1 MNDVRSKYPLNL
13 QMFAEGDEAPPD
25 DTQPPKEDTP
35 KKVEMTQAEL
45 DALIT
50 REKGRV
56 KSKYGDYDDIKAQ
69 LAALQS
75 AADER
80 MRAELSATERLEA
93 EKAEA
98 LDRAQKAEQAK
109 EAALS
114 AANQRLIKAEFK
126 AVARELNV
134 RADALDDVLLLADK
148 TSVSV
153 DEDGNPIGVED
164 AVKALLTNKPYLVD
178 VPKKPQPIGDT
189 KPNPG
194 DDERRTLE
202 QQLSDAKKSKDFAK
216 VIELSNKLN
225 K

>member
-1 MNDVRSKYPLNL
+1 MKNVKYPMNL
-13 QMFAEGDEAPPD
+13 QLFAEDPQDPPAD
-25 DTQPPKEDTP
+25 PQPTPSKTFTQE
-35 KKVEMTQAEL
+35 EL
-45 DALIT
+45 DVIVRDRLA
-50 REKGRV
+50 RDRKGRE
-56 KSKYGDYDDIKAQ
+56 DYDDLKTK
-69 LAALQS
+69 LTALEQ
-75 AADER
+75 AEEDR
-80 MRAELSATERLEA
+80 KKAELSATERLEA

-98 LDRAQKAEQAK
+98 LERAQKAEQAK

-134 RADALDDVLLLADK
+134 RADALEDAYVLANL

-153 DEDGNPIGVED
+153 DENDNPVGVED

-178 VPKKPQPIGDT
+178 VPKKAQPIGDT

-194 DDERRTLE
+194 DDEKRTLE
-202 QQLSDAKKSKDFAK
+202 QQLADAKKSKDFAK
-216 VIELSNKLN
+216 VIELSNKLS

>member
-1 MNDVRSKYPLNL
+1 MKNVKYPMNL
-13 QMFAEGDEAPPD
+13 QLFAE
-25 DTQPPKEDTP
+25 DTQDPQADPQPPAPTKTF
-35 KKVEMTQAEL
+35 TQEEL
-45 DALIT
+45 DAIVRDRLA
-50 REKGRV
+50 RDRKGRE
-56 KSKYGDYDDIKAQ
+56 DYDDVKAK
-69 LAALQS
+69 LTALEQ
-75 AADER
+75 AEEDR
-80 MRAELSATERLEA
+80 KKAELSATERLEA

-98 LDRAQKAEQAK
+98 LERAQKAEQAK
-109 EAALS
+109 EAALT

-126 AVARELNV
+126 AIARELNV
-134 RADALDDVLLLADK
+134 RADALEDAYVLANL

-153 DEDGNPIGVED
+153 DDNDNPVGVED

-178 VPKKPQPIGDT
+178 VPKKPQPIGDD

-216 VIELSNKLN
+216 VIELSNKLS

>member
-1 MNDVRSKYPLNL
+1 MTDIQRKYPLNL
-13 QMFAEGDEAPPD
+13 QLFAEGDPD
-25 DTQPPKEDTP
+25 PQSDPQDLQADPQPKAFNQDEVDRMIADRL
-35 KKVEMTQAEL
+35 K
-45 DALIT
+45 
-50 REKGRV
+50 RER
-56 KSKYGDYDDIKAQ
+56 SKYADYEELKRKVTENEKAEE
-69 LAALQS
+69 
-75 AADER
+75 ER
-80 MRAELSATERLEA
+80 KRAELSVTERLEA

-98 LDRAQKAEQAK
+98 LERAQQAEQAK

-153 DEDGNPIGVED
+153 DENGNPVGVED

-178 VPKKPQPIGDT
+178 APKKPQPIGDT

-202 QQLSDAKKSKDFAK
+202 QQLSDARKSKDFAK
-216 VIELSNKLN
+216 VIELSNKLS

>member
-1 MNDVRSKYPLNL
+1 MKNVKYPMNL
-13 QMFAEGDEAPPD
+13 QLFAEDPQEPQADP
-25 DTQPPKEDTP
+25 QPPAPTKTF
-35 KKVEMTQAEL
+35 TQEEL
-45 DALIT
+45 DAIVRDRLA
-50 REKGRV
+50 RDRKGRE
-56 KSKYGDYDDIKAQ
+56 DYDDVKAK
-69 LAALQS
+69 LTALEQ
-75 AADER
+75 AEEDR
-80 MRAELSATERLEA
+80 KKAELSATERLEA

-98 LDRAQKAEQAK
+98 LERAQKAEQAK
-109 EAALS
+109 EAALT

-134 RADALDDVLLLADK
+134 RADALEDAYVLANL

-153 DEDGNPIGVED
+153 DENDNPVGVED

-178 VPKKPQPIGDT
+178 VPKKPQPIGDA

-216 VIELSNKLN
+216 VIELSNKLS